1 MHVARRNLNAPPLPG
16 NLEDEA
22 DKFCRTSAVTARQPG
37 RGLRLLVAVGGRCH
51 TRAMN
56 LTGEQLQAMAQRC
69 EQFLESKWKGG
80 YPDSLALCIVDS
92 VQSTGVTY
100 TSVGNVLDAYRRY
113 RAERNASAKTD
124 GTHEL
129 LKTFEELGGSVGWA
143 AAIGNQNKTSTRAGA
158 PLKAEAIRLAAQ
170 VMDAAGIRDTA
181 TLRDA
186 VGTAELEKAKS
197 EWLRIPGQRSGI
209 TWRYLLMLAGV
220 PGVKPDRMI
229 IRFVADTLGLPR
241 RSVTTEFAANAVV
254 ETANALKLSPTELDH
269 GIWSWQRRQ
278 R

>member
-1 MHVARRNLNAPPLPG
+1 
-16 NLEDEA
+16 
-22 DKFCRTSAVTARQPG
+22 
-37 RGLRLLVAVGGRCH
+37 
-51 TRAMN
+51 MN
-56 LTGEQLQAMAQRC
+56 LTAEQLQALAQRC
-69 EQFLESKWKGG
+69 EQFRESKWKGG

-113 RAERNASAKTD
+113 RIERNGSPKTD
-124 GTHEL
+124 GTREL
-129 LKTFEELGGSVGWA
+129 LKTFEEVNGSAGWA

-158 PLKAEAIRLAAQ
+158 PLKAEAIRLAAE
-170 VMDAAGIRDTA
+170 VLDRAEITNTAKLRAAADTPE
-181 TLRDA
+181 LGA
-186 VGTAELEKAKS
+186 VKS
-197 EWLRIPGQRSGI
+197 HWLCVPGQSSGI
-209 TWRYLLMLAGV
+209 TWRYMLMLAGV

-241 RSVTTEFAANAVV
+241 RRVTTGFAADAIL
-254 ETANALKLSPTELDH
+254 ETAKELTMSATDLDH